1 MTETGRPLGQLPTS
15 YGTEAGP
22 YCGRSVPARRGRD
35 HLLRHLRSQV
45 SRRRRDRADHCR
57 RLARRG
63 RGRPGQGRRA
73 RGGVRRASR
82 RGVLR
87 LGGGQ
92 GQRALEPDLRGR
104 VLYRDVQHLPVP
116 EPVPLRRRPEP
127 GHQADSAAGQ
137 RKAAQPW
144 PERSIQY
151 MIDAGRPDLIPGA
164 DGSIRYAY
172 RQMTGWR
179 VDRALVVAAVAR
191 YAPGLPVVNG
201 PDYPPAVTRAEAFAA
216 RRNRRAT
223 GF

>member
-1 MTETGRPLGQLPTS
+1 MGRAAYVVRYGGRAALRAVACLLGGVAIICFVILVHKSLVAVVIALIIAVVLLGVAAAGLGKVVGREVAFAVHPGGVYFGSAAVKDNVPWSQICAVEFFTETYSTS
-15 YGTEAGP
+15 
-22 YCGRSVPARRGRD
+22 
-35 HLLRHLRSQV
+35 RSQNRYRCV
-45 SRRRRDRADHCR
+45 GVRSPGTRQIA
-57 RLARRG
+57 
-63 RGRPGQGRRA
+63 RPGNG
-73 RGGVRRASR
+73 
-82 RGVLR
+82 
-87 LGGGQ
+87 
-92 GQRALEPDLRGR
+92 
-104 VLYRDVQHLPVP
+104 
-116 EPVPLRRRPEP
+116 
-127 GHQADSAAGQ
+127 
-137 RKAAQPW
+137 KAAQPW